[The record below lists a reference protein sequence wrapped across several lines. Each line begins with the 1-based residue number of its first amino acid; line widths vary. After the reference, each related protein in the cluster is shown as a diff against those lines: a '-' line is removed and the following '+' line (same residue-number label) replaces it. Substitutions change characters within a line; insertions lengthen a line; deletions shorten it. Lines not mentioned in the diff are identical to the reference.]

1 MEWIILGV
9 IVLLT
14 LINVPIGYALSIATI
29 LAILWTGAASLSVVP
44 LNLFSGASSFPLLAI
59 PLFILAGGLMETSG
73 ISQRLVNLA
82 NSLVGFIRGGLAMV
96 TVVATMIQSEISGS
110 SVADAAAI
118 GKVVIPAME
127 KRGYPR
133 ALSAAIVSNAASAA
147 ILIPPSIP
155 MIIYAWMAEVSI
167 AKLFFAGFL
176 PGFIACVAMMGLCY
190 YYARKY
196 NLPKEKQFSVREVGR
211 STVQAFWALTIP
223 IVIWVGILGGIAT
236 ATEVAALAVVAA
248 ALIGVVIYRE
258 LSGRQTLRIFRE
270 SSSQTA
276 TVMLIVASL
285 FVRFSEKNSD
295 HARDTDEEHDP
306 PGDRQ
311 HAADPSHFDP
321 RQRDGGFVAHPLH
334 EDPAVVEQHELEA
347 EHGEL
352 GRHVDDL
359 ARQRRQLVH
368 QNVESDVAALVVRHD
383 RAVESQPDE
392 HVRGELVIP
401 GKRGIEDIAEEH
413 PEADND
419 HQPREEADGPPLDES
434 DEPPEQLRHQR
445 SACTVLMSSV
455 PPATCLPNSSYTAA
469 EALMK
474 ASLSGWFDFIGGAS
488 FDMSSRSSRSPS
500 ARAKSPVA
508 CAILAIVPW
517 TSLGSFFQKSSLT
530 MRNAGV

>member
-1 MEWIILGV
+1 VEWLILGV

-14 LINVPIGYALSIATI
+14 VINVPIGFALALATI
-29 LAILWTGAASLSVVP
+29 VAILWTGSASLSVVP

-133 ALSAAIVSNAASAA
+133 ALSAAVVSNAASAA

-176 PGFIACVAMMGLCY
+176 PGFIACVSMMGLCY

-196 NLPKEKQFSVREVGR
+196 NLPMEKKFSVREVGR

-248 ALIGVVIYRE
+248 ALIGVLIYRE
-258 LSGRQTLRIFRE
+258 LSGKQTLRIFRE
-270 SSSQTA
+270 SASQTA
-276 TVMLIVASL
+276 TVMLIVASSAVLGWFLTSEQVPQKFARMILETTSNKYLILLFLNLFL
-285 FVRFSEKNSD
+285 FVAGMFLHSAAAIILIVPIVMPLVRQIGVDPIHFGIIVTINLGVGQQTPPVATVLFTTAAI
-295 HARDTDEEHDP
+295 ARLPFWDVFKVGWPFT
-306 PGDRQ
+306 
-311 HAADPSHFDP
+311 
-321 RQRDGGFVAHPLH
+321 
-334 EDPAVVEQHELEA
+334 
-347 EHGEL
+347 
-352 GRHVDDL
+352 
-359 ARQRRQLVH
+359 LVL
-368 QNVESDVAALVVRHD
+368 ALVTL
-383 RAVESQPDE
+383 
-392 HVRGELVIP
+392 LV
-401 GKRGIEDIAEEH
+401 
-413 PEADND
+413 
-419 HQPREEADGPPLDES
+419 
-434 DEPPEQLRHQR
+434 
-445 SACTVLMSSV
+445 T
-455 PPATCLPNSSYTAA
+455 Y
-469 EALMK
+469 
-474 ASLSGWFDFIGGAS
+474 
-488 FDMSSRSSRSPS
+488 
-500 ARAKSPVA
+500 
-508 CAILAIVPW
+508 VPW
-517 TSLGSFFQKSSLT
+517 ISLGPVSWI
-530 MRNAGV
+530 NW